1 MAWEHHMERPTVTA
15 LAGGVTAVRLSRPT
29 SHADRIA
36 VSKSGI
42 FIEGGCFFLDFCRPI
57 QVHRRFGRVRDH
69 VGLVVALL
77 VPVIHEN
84 AEFGT
89 HAIAVDRSDP
99 RFEDLCKLWDAYYPA
114 CPACPAEEAP
124 ASAKSDT
131 WSRSLHFAA
140 QFPYDH

>member
-15 LAGGVTAVRLSRPT
+15 LAGSVMAVRLSRPT
-29 SHADRIA
+29 SHPDRIA
-36 VSKSGI
+36 VSKSGM
-42 FIEGGCFFLDFCRPI
+42 FIEGGRFFLDFCRPI
-57 QVHRRFGRVRDH
+57 QVHRRFGRVHDH

-84 AEFGT
+84 EEYGT

-99 RFEDLCKLWDAYYPA
+99 RFEDLCKLWEAYYPA
-114 CPACPAEEAP
+114 CRAEEAF
-124 ASAKSDT
+124 ASAKADA